1 MKTLH
6 IHIGTPKTAT
16 TAIQFFCME
25 NAEKLAREGY
35 CYPTF
40 PFDYPGTNKS
50 HNGSFLL
57 SVLKDKDGKR
67 DTEQEERNF
76 REGMDIVKKLFLE
89 YDHIILSHEGI
100 WRKADSVKKDFWEI
114 MVREAKDS
122 EFQIHVIVYLRRQDK
137 YFISNWNQK
146 IKRTCYKATI
156 EEYTESVDRQ
166 KLDYYGKLERLSAA
180 VGKDHITVRRFD
192 SSYFE
197 GGSIYS
203 DFLSIFD
210 IALTEEY
217 KVSQDVRNIGLY
229 GNTHEIKRV
238 LNSFPWM
245 KDEQIQR
252 YIMEILQDD
261 SVLSKK
267 EYPCEMYSGEEI
279 RELLESYK
287 ESNQKV
293 AKEYLKEGPDSDLFA
308 YSVSDLPKWEKDN
321 PYMTNDLIRILGI
334 VMLHQYQYEQ
344 ELEKINHFVRNI
356 KHPFRA
362 MACFVKRKLKF
373 AK

>member
-25 NAEKLAREGY
+25 NAEKLAKEGY
-35 CYPTF
+35 CYPIF
-40 PFDYPGTNKS
+40 PFEYPGTNKS

-57 SVLKDKDGKR
+57 GVLKDKEGKR
-67 DTEQEERNF
+67 NTEQEECNF

-89 YDHIILSHEGI
+89 YDHIILSNEAI
-100 WRKADSVKKDFWEI
+100 WRKADTAKKDFWEV
-114 MVREAKDS
+114 MVQEAKDA

-137 YFISNWNQK
+137 YFISNWNQR
-146 IKRTCYKATI
+146 IKRMCSKETI

-166 KLDYYGKLERLSAA
+166 RLDYYGKLERLAAA
-180 VGKDHITVRRFD
+180 VGKEHITVRRFD
-192 SSYFE
+192 SSHFE

-217 KVSQDVRNIGLY
+217 KVSQDIRNIGLY

-245 KDEQIQR
+245 KDEKIR
-252 YIMEILQDD
+252 KYIVEILQDD
-261 SVLSKK
+261 SVMSKE

-293 AKEYLKEGPDSDLFA
+293 AREYLKEGADSDLFE

-356 KHPFRA
+356 KHPFQA
-362 MACFVKRKLKF
+362 MTRFMKRKLKF